1 MAETISSPGVIANEN
16 NQSFI
21 SAQPVQAGAAIIGP
35 TVKGPVEVPTIVTTY
50 SDYTNTYGTTF
61 LSGSTEFSYLTSI
74 SAYNYFNSG
83 GTSLLVTRVTSGSF
97 TPATSE
103 GIINDVLVI
112 PGNTGSLT
120 VNISSSLVNNVTA
133 SLKGLGVKIGTQFY
147 ASIPNDIGGAEYQG
161 TVGNTTFQTV
171 NAGTLNDYD
180 EYVDGVVTGLN
191 LLKNLTGITASYSTP
206 NFTLESIDPGTTLN
220 GTTSFYN
227 YNLSGTDPSTFF
239 SGTIAGGSNSTG
251 DTPFIL
257 ETLSEGEIMNSTS
270 TINSDGS
277 IQSGSLDNLRWQ
289 ILSPNISEGTFTL
302 FIRRGDDDTN
312 SPVVLESWDN
322 LSLDPKVPNY
332 IEKVIGN
339 QTQTIAVDGADSYIK
354 SSGDYPN
361 QSSYVRI
368 KQVNYKTPD
377 YIDNQGDPV
386 NAYTASIPILSSG
399 SFGSA
404 IGSNISTDEGKYY
417 ENITGTNIQGLA
429 PSDYTQAI
437 ALLSNKE
444 EYKYN
449 FITAPGLINSIASHT
464 STITSITSNCQSR
477 GDTMAII
484 DLVPY
489 NTNIT
494 PTLTQATSINN
505 SYTATYWPWLQTLDP
520 NTGAQVWIP
529 ASTMLPSVYAFNDAI
544 SEVWFA
550 PAGNSRGLMPTV
562 LRAERR
568 LTLGNR
574 DTLYQK
580 NINPLTTQTGVG
592 VVVYGQKT
600 LQKKRSA
607 LDRVNVRRLL
617 INLKSTISQI
627 ADNFVFEPND
637 VSNRNSLSSQINSYL
652 SSVQQRQGLYAY
664 NVVMDESNNTST
676 VIDNNQLVG
685 QIFIQP
691 TKTAEFII
699 LDFNVLPTGAT
710 FE

>member
-35 TVKGPVEVPTIVTTY
+35 TVKGPVEIPTVVTTY

-97 TPATSE
+97 SPATSS
-103 GIINDVLVI
+103 IIPDS
-112 PGNTGSLT
+112 GSL
-120 VNISSSLVNNVTA
+120 NNV
-133 SLKGLGVKIGTQFY
+133 
-147 ASIPNDIGGAEYQG
+147 
-161 TVGNTTFQTV
+161 
-171 NAGTLNDYD
+171 
-180 EYVDGVVTGLN
+180 
-191 LLKNLTGITASYSTP
+191 
-206 NFTLESIDPGTTLN
+206 
-220 GTTSFYN
+220 
-227 YNLSGTDPSTFF
+227 
-239 SGTIAGGSNSTG
+239 
-251 DTPFIL
+251 FIL

-302 FIRRGDDDTN
+302 FIRRGDDDTT

-339 QTQTIAVDGADSYIK
+339 QTQTIEVDGADSYIK

-386 NAYTASIPILSSG
+386 NAYTASIPIPSSG

-417 ENITGTNIQGLA
+417 ENITGTNTQGLA
-429 PSDYTQAI
+429 PSDYTKAI

-449 FITAPGLINSIASHT
+449 FITAPGLINSIVSHT

-520 NTGAQVWIP
+520 NSGAQVWIP
-529 ASTMLPSVYAFNDAI
+529 ASTMLPSVYAFNDSAA
-544 SEVWFA
+544 EVWFA
-550 PAGNSRGLMPTV
+550 PAGNNRGVMSTV
-562 LRAERR
+562 LRKE
-568 LTLGNR
+568 
-574 DTLYQK
+574 
-580 NINPLTTQTGVG
+580 
-592 VVVYGQKT
+592 
-600 LQKKRSA
+600 A
-607 LDRVNVRRLL
+607 L
-617 INLKSTISQI
+617 
-627 ADNFVFEPND
+627 
-637 VSNRNSLSSQINSYL
+637 
-652 SSVQQRQGLYAY
+652 
-664 NVVMDESNNTST
+664 
-676 VIDNNQLVG
+676 
-685 QIFIQP
+685 
-691 TKTAEFII
+691 
-699 LDFNVLPTGAT
+699 
-710 FE
+710 